1 MDPKMESKLRM
12 YLAVEKYGDENP
24 ITVELAPAFHSAF
37 ITFKAKVAE
46 ISDTAQQL
54 AELTKGI
61 THDKSEAKKTLCK
74 VAADLAAPILAYAAK
89 TENHTL
95 KEQVNFSYTDLYKA
109 KDDEL
114 PKFVKNIHKAGSE
127 HLPKL
132 AKYGITPPVLVLFE
146 TAMSTYENIIPD
158 PGNAAVNR
166 KTLRL
171 NLKELFAETDLILK
185 EQMDKF
191 ITVLKSSSPGFVS
204 NYKNNRVFLDPAKTD
219 ATLKGQIMQKDSGEP
234 IWGATIQLH
243 DTEFKTTTNKSGMF
257 KLKKVPFGNYIGVI
271 AAEDFDPI
279 FNVIVTVKPGEI
291 NHLKIELHQKK

>member
-1 MDPKMESKLRM
+1 MDPKMESKLKM
-12 YLAVEKYGDENP
+12 YLAVQKYGDENP

-37 ITFKAKVAE
+37 ITFKSKVAE

-61 THDKSEAKKTLCK
+61 TQNKSEAKKTLCK
-74 VAADLAAPILAYAAK
+74 VAADLAAPILAYASK

-132 AKYGITPPVLVLFE
+132 AKYGVTPPVLVLFE
-146 TAMSTYENIIPD
+146 TAINTYENIIPD
-158 PGNAAVNR
+158 PGNAAVTR

-171 NLKELFAETDLILK
+171 NLKELFVETDFILK

-204 NYKNNRVFLDPAKTD
+204 NYKGCRVFLDPAKINAD
-219 ATLKGQIMQKDSGEP
+219 LKGQIIQKDGGEP
-234 IWGATIQLH
+234 VWGAIIQLQN
-243 DTEFKTTTNKSGMF
+243 TEFKTVSNKLGKF
-257 KLKKVPFGNYIGVI
+257 KLKKVPFGTYTAMI
-271 AAEDFDPI
+271 AAEDFDPLSDI
-279 FNVIVTVKPGEI
+279 GVTLKPGEMTD
-291 NHLKIELHQKK
+291 LRIELHQKK